1 MIPFSI
7 AVEMGV
13 RGLTTYI
20 AKNED
25 RYLNPFELHDCDLVI
40 DGDSLSCQLYKS
52 TNSAF
57 GGDYD
62 HFFRT
67 ICNFFGL
74 LKQCNITPYV
84 LLDGG
89 YQPKKLCTVKHRL
102 RSKVG
107 AIKHLNPY
115 NCQSTFPILMRDVFV
130 EAMEHCQV
138 NFMRCIFEADDEVAA
153 LSRKLKCP
161 VLSSDSDFYIHNVT
175 YIPLPTLNLKVFRR
189 NIAPEDGHKK
199 VRQRKKLVSEIGL
212 DGEFCTFKASSIPN
226 ESTNEN
232 RTCYYYIQCSV
243 YRIANLAREENL
255 RAEMLPLFAILLGND
270 YISRSIFK
278 KFFLN
283 VSMKHTGK
291 NSTMQGKRIIALLRW
306 LKHETLSTAIDK
318 IINHVEKERKVWLR
332 QQINIGIAGY
342 VNERSVAHEYFL
354 SNKHLN
360 VDAETLK
367 GSTEDG
373 TDTESPVNDS
383 DDKSTGNT
391 EDCDQCSE
399 DDECN
404 ENDEEVDDDDDD
416 DESEEEDDVNQS
428 EEDSSRSEIDA
439 QFGSDLEI
447 ENLNFKKI
455 NISNFVPPEWVLNK
469 ILSGKLPRYIVD
481 LMTLRLYINAPQVEN
496 FQLPDCNRISV
507 PILRIVFTIL
517 HYPNHKEFRYLTRVQ
532 RRTDIEYKR
541 FQSITTPENTPFCI
555 DRDDNFEFFKLVL
568 SDFDDSE
575 SVFQSIEACAPP
587 ELRLFFIAIIYW
599 SRSSTH
605 FNVVYASSLVLSQIV
620 LSVIDTKLDPIRHR
634 PKFEKMFVPKNVKKM
649 QTADKVVEQPT
660 IETCKSNV
668 TRDECIS
675 GQLNLLDLFS
685 LSEKIRKKHTEF
697 SSDVIHGFGEFQ
709 AIVHHL
715 NCLNVL
721 CGERY
726 PNINIS
732 KCINGCFLYNAY
744 MILKDRPN
752 INYYI
757 RTFLLPNSTNLFT
770 LFESMLSV
778 ITPFIGCLLK
788 ESISKKKKR
797 RNIIKKRIRE
807 QKKVTEQ
814 PDDISNEHNSNDN
827 GVEQSDSDFEDLN
840 NKFSCLLKM

>member
-1 MIPFSI
+1 
-7 AVEMGV
+7 MGV

-25 RYLNPFELHDCDLVI
+25 RYLNSFELHDCDLVI

-89 YQPKKLCTVKHRL
+89 YQPRKLCTVKHRL
-102 RSKVG
+102 RAKVG
-107 AIKHLNPY
+107 AIKHLNLY

-138 NFMRCIFEADDEVAA
+138 HYMRCIFEADDEVAA

-199 VRQRKKLVSEIGL
+199 VRQRKKLISEIGL
-212 DGEFCTFKASSIPN
+212 NGEFSTFKTSSIPN
-226 ESTNEN
+226 ETTAEN

-291 NSTMQGKRIIALLRW
+291 KSTMQGKRIIALLRW
-306 LKHETLSTAIDK
+306 LKHETLSTAIYK

-332 QQINIGIAGY
+332 QQIDIGIAGY
-342 VNERSVAHEYFL
+342 VNEKSVAHEYFL
-354 SNKHLN
+354 SNEHLN
-360 VDAETLK
+360 VDADTLK
-367 GSTEDG
+367 GSTVEI
-373 TDTESPVNDS
+373 S
-383 DDKSTGNT
+383 NT
-391 EDCDQCSE
+391 EPFENHSDERSEKNSE
-399 DDECN
+399 DCN
-404 ENDEEVDDDDDD
+404 QYSEDIEGYKNANGDDDEEKDADDD
-416 DESEEEDDVNQS
+416 DESEEEDDANQS

-439 QFGSDLEI
+439 QSNSDPEI

-455 NISNFVPPEWVLNK
+455 NISNFVPPEWLLNK

-481 LMTLRLYINAPQVEN
+481 LLTLRLYINAPQVEN

-507 PILRIVFTIL
+507 PILRLVFTIL
-517 HYPNHKEFRYLTRVQ
+517 HYPYQKEFRYLTRVQ

-541 FQSITTPENTPFCI
+541 FESITIPETNPFCI

-568 SDFDDSE
+568 KDFEDSE
-575 SVFQSIEACAPP
+575 SIFQSIEANAPP
-587 ELRLFFIAIIYW
+587 ELRLFLIAIIYW

-605 FNVVYASSLVLSQIV
+605 FNVVYASSLVLCQIV
-620 LSVIDTKLDPIRHR
+620 LSVIDSKLDPIRHR
-634 PKFEKMFVPKNVKKM
+634 PKFEKMFVPKNAKKM
-649 QTADKVVEQPT
+649 ETTDKMDELPT
-660 IETCKSNV
+660 VETCKSNV
-668 TRDECIS
+668 TGDECIL

-685 LSEKIRKKHTEF
+685 LSDKTRKKHTEF
-697 SSDVIHGFGEFQ
+697 SSDVVHGFGEFQ

-726 PNINIS
+726 SNINIS
-732 KCINGCFLYNAY
+732 KCINGCFLYNTY

-757 RTFLLPNSTNLFT
+757 RTFLLPNSPNLFA

-778 ITPFIGCLLK
+778 ISPFIGCLLK
-788 ESISKKKKR
+788 ESISRKKKR

-807 QKKVTEQ
+807 QKKVTQ
-814 PDDISNEHNSNDN
+814 QTDDTLNEHGSNENA
-827 GVEQSDSDFEDLN
+827 VERSDSDFEDLN

>member
-1 MIPFSI
+1 
-7 AVEMGV
+7 MGV
-13 RGLTTYI
+13 RGLTTHI

-74 LKQCNITPYV
+74 LKQCNVTPYV

-89 YQPKKLCTVKHRL
+89 YQPKKLRTVTQRL

-115 NCQSTFPILMRDVFV
+115 NCQATFPIMMRDVFV
-130 EAMEHCQV
+130 EAMEHCGV
-138 NFMRCIFEADDEVAA
+138 HFMRCLFEADDEVAA

-175 YIPLPTLNLKVFRR
+175 YIPSTTLTLKVFRR
-189 NIAPEDGHKK
+189 NIATEDKK

-212 DGEFCTFKASSIPN
+212 DGEFSTFKSASVPD
-226 ESTNEN
+226 EST
-232 RTCYYYIQCSV
+232 TGQKSCYYYIQCSV

-255 RAEMLPLFAILLGND
+255 KAEMLPLFAILLGND
-270 YISRSIFK
+270 YISRSIFT

-283 VSMKHTGK
+283 VSMKKTGK
-291 NSTMQGKRIIALLRW
+291 NCTQQGKRIVALLRW
-306 LKHETLSTAIDK
+306 LKHETLASAIDK
-318 IINHVEKERKVWLR
+318 IINHVEKDRKQWLR
-332 QQINIGIAGY
+332 EQINIGIAGY
-342 VNERSVAHEYFL
+342 VHEKSVAHKYFM
-354 SNKHLN
+354 SNKHLSL
-360 VDAETLK
+360 DAETLEVPN
-367 GSTEDG
+367 TEAVPEDEYEDG
-373 TDTESPVNDS
+373 N
-383 DDKSTGNT
+383 KSNS
-391 EDCDQCSE
+391 EDCDDE
-399 DDECN
+399 DN
-404 ENDEEVDDDDDD
+404 DDDDD
-416 DESEEEDDVNQS
+416 DEDENNSEEEEENSQS
-428 EEDSSRSEIDA
+428 EAEEIVNDSE
-439 QFGSDLEI
+439 SDTETKHLDF
-447 ENLNFKKI
+447 NRM
-455 NISNFVPPEWVLNK
+455 NIATFIPPEWLLNK
-469 ILSGKLPRYIVD
+469 ILSGKIPRYIVD

-496 FQLPDCNRISV
+496 FELPDCNRISI
-507 PILRIVFTIL
+507 PILRLVFTIL
-517 HYPNHKEFRYLTRVQ
+517 HYPQLKEFRYLTRVT

-541 FQSITTPENTPFCI
+541 FESLPLTAITPF
-555 DRDDNFEFFKLVL
+555 DPEQAENFDFFKLVL
-568 SDFDDSE
+568 SDFEDSE
-575 SVFQSIEACAPP
+575 AIFQAIDETAPP
-587 ELRLFFIAIIYW
+587 ELRLFFIAIIFW

-605 FNVVYASSLVLSQIV
+605 FNVVHASSLILCYIV
-620 LSVIDTKLDPIRHR
+620 LSVIDSKVDPVRHR
-634 PKFEKMFVPKNVKKM
+634 PKFEKMFASKVVKK
-649 QTADKVVEQPT
+649 
-660 IETCKSNV
+660 IELIELGENVDDRPSIGECEANV
-668 TRDECIS
+668 TRDECIL
-675 GQLNLLDLFS
+675 GQLNFLDLFL

-709 AIVHHL
+709 AIVHQI

-726 PNINIS
+726 PNINAS
-732 KCINGCFLYNAY
+732 KCINGCFLYNTY

-757 RTFLLPNSTNLFT
+757 RKFLLPNSPNLYA
-770 LFESMLSV
+770 LFESMVAV

-788 ESISKKKKR
+788 ESISKKKKK
-797 RNIIKKRIRE
+797 RNIIKKRSRE
-807 QKKVTEQ
+807 QKKGAQEESLEE
-814 PDDISNEHNSNDN
+814 ISIQKATNDMIA
-827 GVEQSDSDFEDLN
+827 EQSDSEFEDLN